1 MAAQVNIEE
10 QSDWFYSLKAIV
22 SQIDTRFKLKTDLT
36 LCQSHLDIFLKRL
49 SVNKVYI
56 MLSCKKASDKV

>member
-36 LCQSHLDIFLKRL
+36 LCQSHLDIFLKR
-49 SVNKVYI
+49 SSANKVYI